1 MGMEI
6 LTAHGIKLPASL
18 QAEWNSL
25 KAARVKFL
33 AECEKSKTSPI
44 DADAGPEVEAQAAD
58 DADND
63 AEVVECAFD
72 LRPNRARKAPKRRG
86 PMTMD

>member
-1 MGMEI
+1 MEI

-44 DADAGPEVEAQAAD
+44 DADAEEA
-58 DADND
+58 
-63 AEVVECAFD
+63 
-72 LRPNRARKAPKRRG
+72 G
-86 PMTMD
+86 